1 MSTQHPIKLFVR
13 STWTIE
19 IFFPKIALRFS
30 FRARREQFWLLHWVF
45 FSKQL
50 KKFPQIPEIF
60 FKPQTRRKY
69 SSKMY
74 SGLVQRNSDKPVVS
88 LWPNERIFFVQKAGE
103 SETSIFTNEYLYK
116 KHKQVLRICPQ
127 AGKYKF
133 WHLSRN
139 FSAISRRSFSLR
151 CKNHSEFILLPETIF
166 PHYGLLETG
175 MRFWQPAEF
184 FLSKSRIKLK

>member
-1 MSTQHPIKLFVR
+1 
-13 STWTIE
+13 
-19 IFFPKIALRFS
+19 
-30 FRARREQFWLLHWVF
+30 
-45 FSKQL
+45 
-50 KKFPQIPEIF
+50 
-60 FKPQTRRKY
+60 
-69 SSKMY
+69 MY

-184 FLSKSRIKLK
+184 FCQNPESNWNRGISNPPPPPPALFVRTQTKRDVFDKPVENFPAKIRKLIAHKSKS